1 MSQVNWSLTLMPTYN
16 FYNEK
21 TEEEFEEFMK
31 ISELDQYKLDNPHII
46 QRPSLIAFVGDHIM
60 GVGPKNDE
68 GFKERMSQIASAHP
82 NSHLADR
89 YKTGE
94 SHKALKTKEVV
105 RKHQKKNPPQPHQQI
120 K

>member
-1 MSQVNWSLTLMPTYN
+1 MPTYRFRDMN
-16 FYNEK
+16 SG
-21 TEEEFEEFMK
+21 EEFDEFMSMGVREK
-31 ISELDQYKLDNPHII
+31 YLKTHPTIAQVPV
-46 QRPSLIAFVGDHIM
+46 PVAFVGDHIM

-82 NSHLADR
+82 NSPLADK

-94 SHKALKTKEVV
+94 SHKALKTKEVI
-105 RKHQKKNPPQPHQQI
+105 RKHQRKKPLVT

>member
-1 MSQVNWSLTLMPTYN
+1 MPTYKFRDMN
-16 FYNEK
+16 TGK
-21 TEEEFEEFMK
+21 EFEEFMSM
-31 ISELDQYKLDNPHII
+31 SERENYLKTHPTIAQLPVAV
-46 QRPSLIAFVGDHIM
+46 AFVGDHIM

-94 SHKALKTKEVV
+94 SHKSLRTKEVV
-105 RKHQKKNPPQPHQQI
+105 RKHQKKNPLVT

>member
-1 MSQVNWSLTLMPTYN
+1 MPTYRFRDMN
-16 FYNEK
+16 
-21 TEEEFEEFMK
+21 TGEEFEEFMSMGEREK
-31 ISELDQYKLDNPHII
+31 YLKTHPTIAQVPV
-46 QRPSLIAFVGDHIM
+46 PVAFVGDHIM

-82 NSHLADR
+82 NSPMADK

-94 SHKALKTKEVV
+94 SHKKLKTKEVI
-105 RKHQKKNPPQPHQQI
+105 RKHQRKKPLVT

>member
-1 MSQVNWSLTLMPTYN
+1 MPTYRFRDMN
-16 FYNEK
+16 
-21 TEEEFEEFMK
+21 TGEEFEEFMSMDERENYLK
-31 ISELDQYKLDNPHII
+31 THP
-46 QRPSLIAFVGDHIM
+46 LIAQVPVPVAFVGDHIM

-82 NSHLADR
+82 NSPLADK

-94 SHKALKTKEVV
+94 SHKALKTKEVI
-105 RKHQKKNPPQPHQQI
+105 RKHQRKKPLVT

>member
-1 MSQVNWSLTLMPTYN
+1 MPTYKFKDAN
-16 FYNEK
+16 TGEVFD
-21 TEEEFEEFMK
+21 EFMS
-31 ISELDQYKLDNPHII
+31 ISERETYLKKHSNITQVPVAV
-46 QRPSLIAFVGDHIM
+46 AFLGDHIM

-68 GFKERMSQIASAHP
+68 GWKELMSQIASAHP

-94 SHKALKTKEVV
+94 SHKKLKTKEVV
-105 RKHQKKNPPQPHQQI
+105 RKHQKKNPLVT

>member
-1 MSQVNWSLTLMPTYN
+1 MPTYKFRN
-16 FYNEK
+16 MN
-21 TEEEFEEFMK
+21 TGEEFDEFMSF
-31 ISELDQYKLDNPHII
+31 SERETYLKTHSN
-46 QRPSLIAFVGDHIM
+46 IAQVPVPFAYVGDHIM

-89 YKTGE
+89 YKTNE
-94 SHKALKTKEVV
+94 SHKSLKTKAMV
-105 RKHQKKNPPQPHQQI
+105 RKHQKKNPLVT

>member
-1 MSQVNWSLTLMPTYN
+1 MPTYRFRDMN
-16 FYNEK
+16 SG
-21 TEEEFEEFMK
+21 EEFDEFMSMDEREK
-31 ISELDQYKLDNPHII
+31 YLKTHPTIAQVPM
-46 QRPSLIAFVGDHIM
+46 PVAFVGDHIM

-82 NSHLADR
+82 NSSLADK

-94 SHKALKTKEVV
+94 SHKTLKTKEVI
-105 RKHQKKNPPQPHQQI
+105 RKHQRKKPLVT

>member
-1 MSQVNWSLTLMPTYN
+1 MPTYRFRDMN
-16 FYNEK
+16 SG
-21 TEEEFEEFMK
+21 EEFDEFMSMGEREK
-31 ISELDQYKLDNPHII
+31 YLKTHPTIAQVPV
-46 QRPSLIAFVGDHIM
+46 PIAFVGDHIM

-82 NSHLADR
+82 NSPLADK

-94 SHKALKTKEVV
+94 SHKILKTKEVI
-105 RKHQKKNPPQPHQQI
+105 RKHQRKKPLVT

>member
-1 MSQVNWSLTLMPTYN
+1 MPTYGFKN
-16 FYNEK
+16 M
-21 TEEEFEEFMK
+21 TTGEEYDEFMSMGERENYLK
-31 ISELDQYKLDNPHII
+31 THPTIAQVPV
-46 QRPSLIAFVGDHIM
+46 PVAFVGDHIM

-94 SHKALKTKEVV
+94 PHKALKTKEVI
-105 RKHQKKNPPQPHQQI
+105 RKHQKKKPLVT

>member
-1 MSQVNWSLTLMPTYN
+1 MPTYRFRDMN
-16 FYNEK
+16 SD
-21 TEEEFEEFMK
+21 EEFDEFMSMDERENYLK
-31 ISELDQYKLDNPHII
+31 THP
-46 QRPSLIAFVGDHIM
+46 LIAQVPVPVAFVGDHIM

-82 NSHLADR
+82 NSPLADK

-94 SHKALKTKEVV
+94 SHKKLKTKEVI
-105 RKHQKKNPPQPHQQI
+105 RKHQRKKPLVT

>member
-1 MSQVNWSLTLMPTYN
+1 MPTYK
-16 FYNEK
+16 FHDK
-21 TEEEFEEFMK
+21 TTGEEWDEFLTMSEREEF
-31 ISELDQYKLDNPHII
+31 LADNKHIR
-46 QRPSLIAFVGDHIM
+46 QVPVPFAYTGDHIM

-68 GFKERMSQIASAHP
+68 GWKERMSQIASAHP

-94 SHKALKTKEVV
+94 SHKKLKAKEVV
-105 RKHQKKNPPQPHQQI
+105 RKHQKKNPLVT

>member
-1 MSQVNWSLTLMPTYN
+1 MPTYRFRN
-16 FYNEK
+16 MN
-21 TEEEFEEFMK
+21 TGEEFDEFMAMDEREK
-31 ISELDQYKLDNPHII
+31 YLKTHSTMAQVPV
-46 QRPSLIAFVGDHIM
+46 PVAFVGDHIM

-94 SHKALKTKEVV
+94 SHKALKTKEVI
-105 RKHQKKNPPQPHQQI
+105 RKHQKKKPLVT